1 MEGVRS
7 LLSFLSAMQN
17 ARAAMQNLA
26 GKVPSGGGG
35 GGGMMGLIG
44 LGGIG
49 YAGNNECLHHDTLPA
64 RA

>member
-1 MEGVRS
+1 
-7 LLSFLSAMQN
+7 MQN